1 MCPSRDVLFHKPSI
15 KNAKHVYSLPAY
27 FLKEYAHL
35 WRQALLFPSTS
46 KSTPSLSHLAAV
58 VLCSKVIH
66 GSCSGIE
73 CLAGSAAPSVVQP
86 CWVEPLAIQSTSAR
100 KVLMGSWVCLVFS
113 STFGGF
119 LFSTFHVAYMA
130 SQKRLNLNVHK
141 SFWNLEELFTQ
152 VIYEN
157 LLSNF
162 AVLGDK
168 IRRRLKRATQCF
180 GEVFDYLD
188 GGLIFS
194 IFLQQLWRNFDL
206 GK

>member
-1 MCPSRDVLFHKPSI
+1 MEIEKRDLNLQWLVL
-15 KNAKHVYSLPAY
+15 NYL
-27 FLKEYAHL
+27 E
-35 WRQALLFPSTS
+35 
-46 KSTPSLSHLAAV
+46 LSHVQL
-58 VLCSKVIH
+58 KQYVIFLF
-66 GSCSGIE
+66 CF
-73 CLAGSAAPSVVQP
+73 L
-86 CWVEPLAIQSTSAR
+86 
-100 KVLMGSWVCLVFS
+100 VLMGSWVCLVFS

-119 LFSTFHVAYMA
+119 LFITFHVANMA

-180 GEVFDYLD
+180 GEVFYYLD